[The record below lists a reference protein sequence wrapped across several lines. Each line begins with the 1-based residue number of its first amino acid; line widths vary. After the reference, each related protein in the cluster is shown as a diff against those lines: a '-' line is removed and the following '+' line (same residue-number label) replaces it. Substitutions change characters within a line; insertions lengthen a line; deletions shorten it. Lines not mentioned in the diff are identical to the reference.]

1 MDITFQAPQYAP
13 AGGVTAESI
22 GAQAPD
28 CGPKATPVIGPDGE
42 WTCQATQDQGGIGG
56 LSLFL
61 LAGLL
66 LLFITSRG
74 SSKVKGLKG
83 LWGEAKE
90 KGVAALL

>member
-1 MDITFQAPQYAP
+1 MDITFQAPQYAS
-13 AGGVTAESI
+13 AGGVTAQSI
-22 GAQAPD
+22 GAEPPD

-42 WTCQATQDQGGIGG
+42 WTCQATQQSGVGG

-66 LLFITSRG
+66 LLFISSRG
-74 SSKVKGLKG
+74 AGKVKGLKS
-83 LWGEAKE
+83 LWGETKE